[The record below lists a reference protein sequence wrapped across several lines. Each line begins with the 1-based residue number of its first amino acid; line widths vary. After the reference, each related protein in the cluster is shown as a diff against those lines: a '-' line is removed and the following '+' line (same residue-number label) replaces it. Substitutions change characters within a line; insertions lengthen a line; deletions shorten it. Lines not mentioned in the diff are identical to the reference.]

1 MNPASTRSIADLLN
15 DRADPTDRPQWRRLA
30 RQGLLTLAITGAA
43 LAVWAAA
50 APIAG
55 AVVAPARIKVELN
68 RKTVQHQEGGIV
80 REILVREGQHVQAGD
95 PLLVVG
101 DLRTDAELALHR
113 DALRAALAAR
123 ARATAEAALQP
134 EITIPPELQGA
145 DAAEH
150 VGRERALFA
159 ARRRAL
165 DDQVVSLREQVH
177 QAQSQAAALQARIDA
192 ADDSTQYAASEL
204 QMNEQ
209 LVKDGF
215 INRTRMLAL
224 QRNAADYRARLA
236 EFRGELAAV
245 RQRIGEMNA
254 HSAQLRNQYQS
265 QAADE
270 LKDAS
275 ARVREIEQKLL
286 PSRDQAERQLVRS
299 PVAGEVMALRVAAVG
314 EAIAPRAPLLDVVP
328 EQERLV
334 VEARVRPQDV
344 EHVRKGGAA
353 EVRLLG
359 DEASA
364 LRPLPARVTFVSPD
378 RMSSPDGREAW
389 FETTVEV
396 DATALRQRPDVRL
409 QAGMPVELFVTTA
422 QRTPIEYLAKP
433 LSLFATRAMREP

>member
-15 DRADPTDRPQWRRLA
+15 DRAEAADRPQWRRLA

-123 ARATAEAALQP
+123 ARATAEAAVQP

-165 DDQVVSLREQVH
+165 DDQVASLREQVH

>member
-1 MNPASTRSIADLLN
+1 MNPAGTRSIADLLN
-15 DRADPTDRPQWRRLA
+15 DRDHATDRPQWRRLA
-30 RQGLLTLAITGAA
+30 RQGAVTLAITGAA
-43 LAVWAAA
+43 VIFWAAA

-134 EITIPPELQGA
+134 GVTIPPELQGA
-145 DAAEH
+145 DAADH

-165 DDQVVSLREQVH
+165 DDQVASLREQVH
-177 QAQSQAAALQARIDA
+177 QAQSQAEALQARIDA
-192 ADDSTQYAASEL
+192 ADDSNQYAASEL

-209 LVKDGF
+209 LVKEGF

-270 LKDAS
+270 LKEAS
-275 ARVREIEQKLL
+275 TRVRETEQKLL

-344 EHVRKGGAA
+344 EHVRKGGSA

-378 RMSSPDGREAW
+378 RMSSPDGRDAW
-389 FETTVEV
+389 FDTTVEV

>member
-1 MNPASTRSIADLLN
+1 
-15 DRADPTDRPQWRRLA
+15 
-30 RQGLLTLAITGAA
+30 
-43 LAVWAAA
+43 
-50 APIAG
+50 
-55 AVVAPARIKVELN
+55 VVAPARIKVELN

-150 VGRERALFA
+150 VGREGALFA

>member
-15 DRADPTDRPQWRRLA
+15 DGADPTDRPQWRRLA

-165 DDQVVSLREQVH
+165 DDQVASLREQVH

>member
-1 MNPASTRSIADLLN
+1 VAF
-15 DRADPTDRPQWRRLA
+15 
-30 RQGLLTLAITGAA
+30 
-43 LAVWAAA
+43 WAAA

-134 EITIPPELQGA
+134 EVTIPPELQGP
-145 DAAEH
+145 DAADH

-165 DDQVVSLREQVH
+165 DDQVASLREQVH

-254 HSAQLRNQYQS
+254 HAAQLRNQYQS
-265 QAADE
+265 QAADD
-270 LKDAS
+270 LKEAS
-275 ARVREIEQKLL
+275 TRVRETEQKLL

-299 PVAGEVMALRVAAVG
+299 PVAGEVMQPARGGRGRGDRAA
-314 EAIAPRAPLLDVVP
+314 RAAAG
-328 EQERLV
+328 RG
-334 VEARVRPQDV
+334 ARA
-344 EHVRKGGAA
+344 GAA
-353 EVRLLG
+353 GGRG
-359 DEASA
+359 AGAAAGRGARAQGRRGGRSA
-364 LRPLPARVTFVSPD
+364 CS
-378 RMSSPDGREAW
+378 
-389 FETTVEV
+389 
-396 DATALRQRPDVRL
+396 
-409 QAGMPVELFVTTA
+409 VTTPPRCA
-422 QRTPIEYLAKP
+422 PCR
-433 LSLFATRAMREP
+433 RA

>member
-1 MNPASTRSIADLLN
+1 
-15 DRADPTDRPQWRRLA
+15 
-30 RQGLLTLAITGAA
+30 
-43 LAVWAAA
+43 
-50 APIAG
+50 
-55 AVVAPARIKVELN
+55 
-68 RKTVQHQEGGIV
+68 VQHQEGGIV

-123 ARATAEAALQP
+123 ARAMAEAALQP
-134 EITIPPELQGA
+134 EVTVPPELQGA

-150 VGRERALFA
+150 VSRERALFS

-165 DDQVVSLREQVH
+165 DDQLVSLREQVH
-177 QAQSQAAALQARIDA
+177 QAQSQAVALQARIDA

-254 HSAQLRNQYQS
+254 HAAQLRNQYQS

-270 LKDAS
+270 LKEAS

-359 DEASA
+359 DDAAA

-378 RMSSPDGREAW
+378 RMSSPDGRDAW
-389 FETTVEV
+389 FDTTVEV
-396 DATALRQRPDVRL
+396 DAAALRQRPDVRL

>member
-165 DDQVVSLREQVH
+165 DDQVASLREQVH

>member
-1 MNPASTRSIADLLN
+1 MNPASSRSIADLLN
-15 DRADPTDRPQWRRLA
+15 ERADATDRPQWRRLA
-30 RQGLLTLAITGAA
+30 RQGVVALAITGAA
-43 LAVWAAA
+43 LVVWAAA
-50 APIAG
+50 APLAG

-123 ARATAEAALQP
+123 ARAMAEAALQP
-134 EITIPPELQGA
+134 EVTVPPELQGA

-150 VGRERALFA
+150 VSRERALFS

-165 DDQVVSLREQVH
+165 DDQLVSLREQVH
-177 QAQSQAAALQARIDA
+177 QAQSQAVALQARIDA

-254 HSAQLRNQYQS
+254 HAAQLRNQYQS

-270 LKDAS
+270 LKEAS

-359 DEASA
+359 DDAAA

-378 RMSSPDGREAW
+378 RMSSPDGRDAW
-389 FETTVEV
+389 FDTTVEV
-396 DATALRQRPDVRL
+396 DATALRQRPEVRL

>member
-1 MNPASTRSIADLLN
+1 MNPASARSIADLLN
-15 DRADPTDRPQWRRLA
+15 DRDHATDHPQWRHLA
-30 RQGLLTLAITGAA
+30 RPGVVTLAITGAA
-43 LAVWAAA
+43 LIFWSAA

-113 DALRAALAAR
+113 DGLRAALAAR
-123 ARATAEAALQP
+123 ARAAAEAALQP

-165 DDQVVSLREQVH
+165 DDQVASLREQVH
-177 QAQSQAAALQARIDA
+177 QAQSQVAALQARIDA

-265 QAADE
+265 QAADD
-270 LKDAS
+270 LKEAS

-378 RMSSPDGREAW
+378 RMSSADGRDAW
-389 FETTVEV
+389 FDTTVEV

-409 QAGMPVELFVTTA
+409 QPGMPVELFVTTA